1 MEPLFI
7 ANLAEQLAGPSLDE
21 ARLYLL
27 RGLRQTTGIP
37 LKICGDEKT
46 IHCTDVHTR
55 DPDASRFALLGK
67 DSLVRQAVATME
79 S

>member
-46 IHCTDVHTR
+46 IHCTDVHKR
-55 DPDASRFALLGK
+55 DRDASRFARWV
-67 DSLVRQAVATME
+67 SPLVRQAVATME